1 MRTYLVSYDL
11 ANPALNRSTLASAL
25 MHLGQSWA
33 RPLEATW
40 YVRVDGAADEIER
53 WLKPFLGEDDGLLV
67 QEVANDAALVNTALR
82 WFRPRREAGER
93 AEQPVTNVLPFR
105 ATNPARQA
113 AGAMADLPA
122 DLKAAS

>member
-11 ANPALNRSTLASAL
+11 ANPALNRQTLASAL

-40 YVRVDGAADEIER
+40 YVRVDGAAQEIEG

-67 QEVANDAALVNTALR
+67 QEVASDSALVNTALR
-82 WFRPRREAGER
+82 WFRPRREAGEP
-93 AEQPVTNVLPFR
+93 AEAPRSNVLAFPP
-105 ATNPARQA
+105 TNPARQV
-113 AGAMADLPA
+113 AGALRDSPA